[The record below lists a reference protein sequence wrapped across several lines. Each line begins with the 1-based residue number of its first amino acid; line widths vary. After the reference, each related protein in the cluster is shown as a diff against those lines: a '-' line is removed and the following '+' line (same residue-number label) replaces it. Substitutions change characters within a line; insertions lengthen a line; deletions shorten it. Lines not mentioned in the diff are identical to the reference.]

1 MPLSEQTVLTLT
13 LLDALPF
20 LPLDL
25 LEEWLPISADL
36 LYRIPDETM
45 REECKKRLWDILIS
59 GEMDPDRSQIC
70 VTWWSTRGGRE
81 FVLYGPDPVALD
93 DGNGPY
99 MSGALQKETRD
110 SKL

>member
-1 MPLSEQTVLTLT
+1 LTLT

-36 LYRIPDETM
+36 LHKISDETM

-59 GEMDPDRSQIC
+59 GEMDPDRSNIC

-81 FVLYGPDPVALD
+81 FVLYGPDPVLAGTTD
-93 DGNGPY
+93 DGQGPY
-99 MSGALQKETRD
+99 MSGALQKDVREHR
-110 SKL
+110 L